1 MKALLVTRNYTTNF
15 YHKTLIFTFIETDII
30 IEAQATEV
38 GVTGAAVSA
47 GFDIVLE
54 DN

>member
-1 MKALLVTRNYTTNF
+1 MKVTQKSDIYITGTTSGSAV
-15 YHKTLIFTFIETDII
+15 D
-30 IEAQATEV
+30 
-38 GVTGAAVSA
+38 VSA